1 MNKEVIK
8 REYMEMYDSLVA
20 KIDNELKKL
29 TESTF
34 FVDSISFNIVD
45 NVIKMDVNSLLERS
59 KIIISSDNVSD
70 DERKELKEKDKRIK
84 EKIVSLKSLM
94 IKNYNSSLYYVR
106 QKKDTL
112 LSNVSDFGDLVSRVE
127 SINIPD
133 DVNSE
138 RINYRTNVS
147 KRIGIVLDIETI
159 LNNISGIQREYNDR
173 IHKLEEERRLEE
185 NRKND
190 IRLKII
196 SDIEM
201 IGNNI
206 NDFENGVKVSL
217 LMDEIRREY
226 LNLSNYI
233 RVTMKKM
240 NDERNI
246 FSDNEYN
253 NYFNMLVNLDDR
265 LFKARHSISINE
277 EDVHDKKIAE
287 YKTLKYNLYMLD
299 EEILNYIDTVMGMFD
314 NKAADLDMFIDDYM
328 DMGKRLNAIRF
339 DVDNKYREK
348 IIDKQL
354 YDNLI
359 NYFSRCSGHFDE
371 LGSKIKK
378 IDDKKID
385 ETVVKEPKID
395 PSKNISALEKVIK
408 HFEDLINN
416 DFWDDWK
423 RRRIEDLF
431 KYYDNKVQEVYGMID
446 VNDGK
451 SAELIIRLDVL
462 KAKLEQL
469 HNHENIIKYQN
480 TKIDNLRISEINK
493 NNFSEFK
500 VKAVK
505 SAKDFYEK
513 HKDAPLNVLG
523 LIKLSFKHPTII
535 PALVHGMIVEKLPI
549 RDKLIEMFPDKFI
562 KDGDKVYMANG
573 MEVNSKTA
581 VSSMLKAIAD
591 SDVSNPKIV
600 TNMIQ
605 GVRNVIGKAKK
616 KAEKVSKNVK
626 AIFTNEE
633 SNEYSDYIRKL
644 ASQYLL
650 TNMDLDDFCNENNI
664 SKEDKYNLGSFIDE
678 KYYWDFANEYL
689 NGDETD
695 YAKFVDDKH
704 LTQEDSSR
712 VVEIIDQIYYNNLI
726 SEYTNSGMSFDE
738 FCEEKAKGS
747 SRFSKEQ
754 FANLLDTKT
763 RTRGAR

>member
-1 MNKEVIK
+1 MNIETVKQ
-8 REYMEMYDSLVA
+8 EYMTMYDSLKR
-20 KIDNELKKL
+20 KIEDELKKF
-29 TESTF
+29 TYSTF
-34 FVDSISFNIVD
+34 FVDSQSFDIVD
-45 NVIKMDVNSLLERS
+45 NIIKTDVSALFERS
-59 KIIISSDNVSD
+59 KIISASNDDDKNTYRENDSRIKDMIANLKFLMINNYNARLDYIRQVRDEALNEVSSDV
-70 DERKELKEKDKRIK
+70 ELTARI
-84 EKIVSLKSLM
+84 
-94 IKNYNSSLYYVR
+94 R
-106 QKKDTL
+106 D
-112 LSNVSDFGDLVSRVE
+112 
-127 SINIPD
+127 INIPD
-133 DVNSE
+133 NVNSNG
-138 RINYRTNVS
+138 INYRTNIS
-147 KRIGIVLDIETI
+147 KRVGTFIDSVAI
-159 LNNISGIQREYNDR
+159 LNNISSIQQEYNEKV
-173 IHKLEEERRLEE
+173 HKLMEEKRQEE
-185 NRKND
+185 DKKNN
-190 IRLKII
+190 IRLSII
-196 SDIEM
+196 SDISTFE
-201 IGNNI
+201 NI
-206 NDFENGVKVSL
+206 VNDFENGVKTSL
-217 LMDEIRREY
+217 LMDEVRKEYIKISNFGRAAREKV
-226 LNLSNYI
+226 NDAKNKGILSE
-233 RVTMKKM
+233 T
-240 NDERNI
+240 EW
-246 FSDNEYN
+246 N
-253 NYFNMLVNLDDR
+253 NYYHKLVADDDK
-265 LFKARHSISINE
+265 LFRIKNSIPINE
-277 EDVHDKKIAE
+277 EDIHDKKITE
-287 YKTLKYNLYMLD
+287 YKKLKYDLYMLD
-299 EEILNYIDTVMGMFD
+299 GEILNYIDTVMGMFNDD
-314 NKAADLDMFIDDYM
+314 NVDLDMFIDDYM
-328 DMGKRLNAIRF
+328 DVGKRLNAIRF
-339 DVDNKYREK
+339 DADNKYREK

-395 PSKNISALEKVIK
+395 PSKNISALEEVIK

-416 DFWDDWK
+416 DFWDAWK

-431 KYYDNKVQEVYGMID
+431 KYYDSKVQEVYGMID

-513 HKDAPLNVLG
+513 HKDVPLNVLG
-523 LIKLSFKHPTII
+523 LIKLSFKHPTIV
-535 PALVHGMIVEKLPI
+535 PALVHGMIVEKLPF
-549 RDKLIEMFPDKFI
+549 RDKLIEMFPDKFR

-573 MEVNSKTA
+573 VEVNSKTA

-650 TNMDLDDFCNENNI
+650 TNMDLEEFCNENNI
-664 SKEDKYNLGSFIDE
+664 SKEDKYNLESFIDK

>member
-1 MNKEVIK
+1 MNIETVKQ
-8 REYMEMYDSLVA
+8 EYMTMYDSLKR
-20 KIDNELKKL
+20 KIEDELKKF
-29 TESTF
+29 TYSTF
-34 FVDSISFNIVD
+34 FVDSQSFGIVD
-45 NVIKMDVNSLLERS
+45 NIIKTDVSALFERS
-59 KIIISSDNVSD
+59 KLISASNDDDKNTYRENDSRIKDMIANLKFLMINNYNARLDYIRQVRDEALNEVSSDV
-70 DERKELKEKDKRIK
+70 ELTARI
-84 EKIVSLKSLM
+84 
-94 IKNYNSSLYYVR
+94 R
-106 QKKDTL
+106 D
-112 LSNVSDFGDLVSRVE
+112 
-127 SINIPD
+127 INIPD
-133 DVNSE
+133 NVNSNG
-138 RINYRTNVS
+138 INYRTNIS
-147 KRIGIVLDIETI
+147 KRVGTFIDSVAI
-159 LNNISGIQREYNDR
+159 LNNISSIQQEYNEKV
-173 IHKLEEERRLEE
+173 HKLVEEKRQEE
-185 NRKND
+185 DRKNN
-190 IRLKII
+190 IRLSII
-196 SDIEM
+196 SDISTFE
-201 IGNNI
+201 NI
-206 NDFENGVKVSL
+206 VNDFENGVKTSL
-217 LMDEIRREY
+217 LMDEVRKEYIKISNFGRVAREKV
-226 LNLSNYI
+226 NDAKNEGILSE
-233 RVTMKKM
+233 T
-240 NDERNI
+240 EW
-246 FSDNEYN
+246 N
-253 NYFNMLVNLDDR
+253 NYYHKLVADDDK
-265 LFKARHSISINE
+265 LFRIKNSIPINE
-277 EDVHDKKIAE
+277 EDVHDKKITE
-287 YKTLKYNLYMLD
+287 YKKLKYDLYMLD
-299 EEILNYIDTVMGMFD
+299 GEILNYIDTVMGMFNDD
-314 NKAADLDMFIDDYM
+314 NVDLDMFIDDYM
-328 DMGKRLNAIRF
+328 DVGKRLNAIRF
-339 DVDNKYREK
+339 DADNKYREK

-385 ETVVKEPKID
+385 EIVVKEPKID
-395 PSKNISALEKVIK
+395 PSKNISALEEVIK

-416 DFWDDWK
+416 DFWDAWK

-480 TKIDNLRISEINK
+480 TKIDNLRIPEINK

-535 PALVHGMIVEKLPI
+535 PALVHGMIVEKLPF
-549 RDKLIEMFPDKFI
+549 RDKLIEMFPDKFR

-600 TNMIQ
+600 TNMVQ

-626 AIFTNEE
+626 AVFTNEE

-650 TNMDLDDFCNENNI
+650 TNMNLEEFCNENNI

-726 SEYTNSGMSFDE
+726 SEYTNSGMNFDE

-754 FANLLDTKT
+754 FANLLDAKT

>member
-1 MNKEVIK
+1 MNIETVKQ
-8 REYMEMYDSLVA
+8 EYMTMYDSLKR
-20 KIDNELKKL
+20 KIEDELKKF
-29 TESTF
+29 TYSTF
-34 FVDSISFNIVD
+34 FVDSQSFGIVD
-45 NVIKMDVNSLLERS
+45 NIIKTDVSALFERS
-59 KIIISSDNVSD
+59 KLISASNDDDKNTYRENDSRIKDMIANLKFLMINNYNARLDYIRQVRDEALNEVSSDV
-70 DERKELKEKDKRIK
+70 ELTARI
-84 EKIVSLKSLM
+84 
-94 IKNYNSSLYYVR
+94 R
-106 QKKDTL
+106 D
-112 LSNVSDFGDLVSRVE
+112 
-127 SINIPD
+127 INIPD
-133 DVNSE
+133 NVNSNG
-138 RINYRTNVS
+138 INYRTNIS
-147 KRIGIVLDIETI
+147 KRVGTFIDSVAI
-159 LNNISGIQREYNDR
+159 LNNISNIQQEYNEKV
-173 IHKLEEERRLEE
+173 HKLVEEKRQEE
-185 NRKND
+185 DRKNN
-190 IRLKII
+190 IRLSII
-196 SDIEM
+196 SDISTFE
-201 IGNNI
+201 NI
-206 NDFENGVKVSL
+206 VNDFENGVKTSL
-217 LMDEIRREY
+217 LMDEVRKEYIKISNFGRVAREKV
-226 LNLSNYI
+226 NDAKNEGILSE
-233 RVTMKKM
+233 T
-240 NDERNI
+240 EW
-246 FSDNEYN
+246 N
-253 NYFNMLVNLDDR
+253 NYYHKLVADDDKLFRIKNSIPINM
-265 LFKARHSISINE
+265 
-277 EDVHDKKIAE
+277 EDIHDKKITE
-287 YKTLKYNLYMLD
+287 YKKLKYDLYMLD
-299 EEILNYIDTVMGMFD
+299 GEILNYIDTVMGMFNDD
-314 NKAADLDMFIDDYM
+314 NVDLDMFIDDYM
-328 DMGKRLNAIRF
+328 DVGKRLNAIRF
-339 DVDNKYREK
+339 DADNKYREK

-395 PSKNISALEKVIK
+395 PSKNISALEEVIK

-416 DFWDDWK
+416 DFWDAWK

-480 TKIDNLRISEINK
+480 TKIDNLRIPEINK

-535 PALVHGMIVEKLPI
+535 PALVHGMIVEKLPF
-549 RDKLIEMFPDKFI
+549 RDKLIEMFPDKFR

-600 TNMIQ
+600 TNMVQ

-626 AIFTNEE
+626 AVFTNEE

-650 TNMDLDDFCNENNI
+650 TNMNLEEFCNENNI

-754 FANLLDTKT
+754 FANLLDAKT

>member
-1 MNKEVIK
+1 MNIETVKQ
-8 REYMEMYDSLVA
+8 EYMTMYDSLKR
-20 KIDNELKKL
+20 KIEDELKKF
-29 TESTF
+29 TYSTF
-34 FVDSISFNIVD
+34 FVDSQSFGIVD
-45 NVIKMDVNSLLERS
+45 NIIKTDVSALFERS
-59 KIIISSDNVSD
+59 KLISASNDDDKNTYRENDSRIKDMIANLKFLMINNYNARLDYIRQVRDEALNEVSSDV
-70 DERKELKEKDKRIK
+70 ELTARI
-84 EKIVSLKSLM
+84 
-94 IKNYNSSLYYVR
+94 R
-106 QKKDTL
+106 D
-112 LSNVSDFGDLVSRVE
+112 
-127 SINIPD
+127 INIPD
-133 DVNSE
+133 NVNSNG
-138 RINYRTNVS
+138 INYRTNIS
-147 KRIGIVLDIETI
+147 KRVGTFIDSVAI
-159 LNNISGIQREYNDR
+159 LNNISSIQQEYNEKV
-173 IHKLEEERRLEE
+173 HKLVEEKRQEE
-185 NRKND
+185 DRKNN
-190 IRLKII
+190 IRLSII
-196 SDIEM
+196 SDISTFE
-201 IGNNI
+201 NI
-206 NDFENGVKVSL
+206 VNDFENGVKTSL
-217 LMDEIRREY
+217 LMDEVRKEYIKISNFGRVAREKV
-226 LNLSNYI
+226 NDAKNEGILSE
-233 RVTMKKM
+233 T
-240 NDERNI
+240 EW
-246 FSDNEYN
+246 N
-253 NYFNMLVNLDDR
+253 NYYHKLVADDDKLFRIKNSIPINM
-265 LFKARHSISINE
+265 
-277 EDVHDKKIAE
+277 EDIHDKKITE
-287 YKTLKYNLYMLD
+287 YKKLKYDLYMLD
-299 EEILNYIDTVMGMFD
+299 GEILNYIDTVMGMFNDD
-314 NKAADLDMFIDDYM
+314 NVDLDMFIDDYM
-328 DMGKRLNAIRF
+328 DVGKRLNAIRF
-339 DVDNKYREK
+339 DADNKYREK

-395 PSKNISALEKVIK
+395 PSKNISALEEVIK

-416 DFWDDWK
+416 DFWDAWK

-480 TKIDNLRISEINK
+480 TKIDNLRIPEINK

-549 RDKLIEMFPDKFI
+549 RDKLFEMFPDKFR

-600 TNMIQ
+600 TNMVQ
-605 GVRNVIGKAKK
+605 GVRNVIDKAKK

-626 AIFTNEE
+626 AVFTNEE

-650 TNMDLDDFCNENNI
+650 TNMNLEEFCNENNI

-754 FANLLDTKT
+754 FANLLDAKT

>member
-1 MNKEVIK
+1 MNIETIK
-8 REYMEMYDSLVA
+8 QEYMTMYDSLKR
-20 KIDNELKKL
+20 KIEDELKKF
-29 TESTF
+29 TYSTF
-34 FVDSISFNIVD
+34 FVDSQSFGIVD
-45 NVIKMDVNSLLERS
+45 NIIKTDVSALFERS
-59 KIIISSDNVSD
+59 KIISASNDDDKNSYRENDSRIKDMIANLKFLMINNYNARLYYIRQVRDEALNEVSSDV
-70 DERKELKEKDKRIK
+70 ELTARI
-84 EKIVSLKSLM
+84 
-94 IKNYNSSLYYVR
+94 R
-106 QKKDTL
+106 D
-112 LSNVSDFGDLVSRVE
+112 
-127 SINIPD
+127 INIPD
-133 DVNSE
+133 NVNSNG
-138 RINYRTNVS
+138 INYRTNIS
-147 KRIGIVLDIETI
+147 KRVGTFIDSVAI
-159 LNNISGIQREYNDR
+159 LNNISSIQQEYNEKV
-173 IHKLEEERRLEE
+173 HKLMEEKRQEE
-185 NRKND
+185 DRKNN
-190 IRLKII
+190 IRLSII
-196 SDIEM
+196 SDISTFE
-201 IGNNI
+201 NSV
-206 NDFENGVKVSL
+206 NDFENGVKTSL
-217 LMDEIRREY
+217 LMDEVRKEYIKISNFGRAAREKV
-226 LNLSNYI
+226 NDAKNEGILSE
-233 RVTMKKM
+233 T
-240 NDERNI
+240 EW
-246 FSDNEYN
+246 N
-253 NYFNMLVNLDDR
+253 NYYHKLVADDDK
-265 LFKARHSISINE
+265 LFRIKNSIPINE
-277 EDVHDKKIAE
+277 EDVHDKKITE
-287 YKTLKYNLYMLD
+287 YKKLKYDLYMLD
-299 EEILNYIDTVMGMFD
+299 GEILNYIDTVMGMFNDD
-314 NKAADLDMFIDDYM
+314 NADLDMFIDDYM

-339 DVDNKYREK
+339 DADNKYREK

-395 PSKNISALEKVIK
+395 PSKNISALEEVIK

-416 DFWDDWK
+416 DFWDAWKK
-423 RRRIEDLF
+423 RRIDDLF

-480 TKIDNLRISEINK
+480 TKIDNLRIPEINK

-523 LIKLSFKHPTII
+523 LIKLSFKHPTIV
-535 PALVHGMIVEKLPI
+535 PALVHGMIVEKLPF
-549 RDKLIEMFPDKFI
+549 RDKLIEMFPDKFR
-562 KDGDKVYMANG
+562 KDGDKVYMANE

-600 TNMIQ
+600 TNMVQ

-633 SNEYSDYIRKL
+633 SDEYSDYIRKL

-650 TNMDLDDFCNENNI
+650 TNMDLEEFCNENNI

>member
-1 MNKEVIK
+1 MNIETVKQ
-8 REYMEMYDSLVA
+8 EYMTMYDSLKR
-20 KIDNELKKL
+20 KIEDELKKF
-29 TESTF
+29 TYSTF
-34 FVDSISFNIVD
+34 FVDSQSFGIVD
-45 NVIKMDVNSLLERS
+45 NIIKTDVSALFERS
-59 KIIISSDNVSD
+59 KLISASNDNDKNTYRENDSRIKDMIANLKFLMINNYNARLDYIRQVRDEALNEVSSDV
-70 DERKELKEKDKRIK
+70 ELTARI
-84 EKIVSLKSLM
+84 
-94 IKNYNSSLYYVR
+94 R
-106 QKKDTL
+106 D
-112 LSNVSDFGDLVSRVE
+112 
-127 SINIPD
+127 INIPD
-133 DVNSE
+133 NVNSNG
-138 RINYRTNVS
+138 INYRTNIS
-147 KRIGIVLDIETI
+147 KRVGTFIDSVAI
-159 LNNISGIQREYNDR
+159 LNNISSIQQEYNEKV
-173 IHKLEEERRLEE
+173 HKLVEEKRQEE
-185 NRKND
+185 DRKNN
-190 IRLKII
+190 IRLSII
-196 SDIEM
+196 SDISTFE
-201 IGNNI
+201 NI
-206 NDFENGVKVSL
+206 VNDFENGVKTSL
-217 LMDEIRREY
+217 LMDEVRKEYIKISNFGRVAREKV
-226 LNLSNYI
+226 NDAKNEGILSE
-233 RVTMKKM
+233 T
-240 NDERNI
+240 EW
-246 FSDNEYN
+246 N
-253 NYFNMLVNLDDR
+253 NYYHKLVADDDK
-265 LFKARHSISINE
+265 LFRIKNSIPINE
-277 EDVHDKKIAE
+277 EDVHDKKITE
-287 YKTLKYNLYMLD
+287 YKKLKYDLYMLD
-299 EEILNYIDTVMGMFD
+299 GEILNYIDTVMGMFNDD
-314 NKAADLDMFIDDYM
+314 NVDLDMFIDDYM
-328 DMGKRLNAIRF
+328 DVGKRLNAIRF
-339 DVDNKYREK
+339 DADNKYREK

-395 PSKNISALEKVIK
+395 PSKNISALEEVIK

-416 DFWDDWK
+416 DFWDAWK

-480 TKIDNLRISEINK
+480 TKIDNLRIPEINK

-549 RDKLIEMFPDKFI
+549 RDKLFEMFPDKFR

-600 TNMIQ
+600 TNMVQ

-626 AIFTNEE
+626 AVFTNEE
-633 SNEYSDYIRKL
+633 INEYSDYIRKL

-650 TNMDLDDFCNENNI
+650 TNMNLEEFCNENNI

-754 FANLLDTKT
+754 FANLLDAKT

>member
-1 MNKEVIK
+1 MNIETVKQ
-8 REYMEMYDSLVA
+8 EYMTMYDSLKR
-20 KIDNELKKL
+20 KIEDELKKF
-29 TESTF
+29 TYSTF
-34 FVDSISFNIVD
+34 FVDSQSFGIVD
-45 NVIKMDVNSLLERS
+45 NIIKTDVSALFERS
-59 KIIISSDNVSD
+59 KLISASNDDDKNTYRENDSRIKDMIANLKFLMINNYNARLDYIRQVRDETLNEVSSDV
-70 DERKELKEKDKRIK
+70 ELTARI
-84 EKIVSLKSLM
+84 
-94 IKNYNSSLYYVR
+94 R
-106 QKKDTL
+106 D
-112 LSNVSDFGDLVSRVE
+112 
-127 SINIPD
+127 INIPD
-133 DVNSE
+133 NVNSNG
-138 RINYRTNVS
+138 INYRTNIS
-147 KRIGIVLDIETI
+147 KRVGTFVDSVAI
-159 LNNISGIQREYNDR
+159 LNNISSIQQEYNEKV
-173 IHKLEEERRLEE
+173 HKLVEEKRQEE
-185 NRKND
+185 DRKNN
-190 IRLKII
+190 IRLSII
-196 SDIEM
+196 SDISTFE
-201 IGNNI
+201 NI
-206 NDFENGVKVSL
+206 VNDFENGVKTSL
-217 LMDEIRREY
+217 LMDEVRKEYIKISNFGRVAREKV
-226 LNLSNYI
+226 NDAKNEGILSE
-233 RVTMKKM
+233 T
-240 NDERNI
+240 EW
-246 FSDNEYN
+246 N
-253 NYFNMLVNLDDR
+253 NYYHKLVADDDKLFRIKNSIPINM
-265 LFKARHSISINE
+265 
-277 EDVHDKKIAE
+277 EDIHDKKITE
-287 YKTLKYNLYMLD
+287 YKKLKYDLYMLD
-299 EEILNYIDTVMGMFD
+299 GEILNYIDTVMGMFNDD
-314 NKAADLDMFIDDYM
+314 NVDLDMFIDDYM
-328 DMGKRLNAIRF
+328 DVGKRLNAIRF
-339 DVDNKYREK
+339 DADNKYREK

-395 PSKNISALEKVIK
+395 PSKNISALEEVIK

-416 DFWDDWK
+416 DFWDAWK

-480 TKIDNLRISEINK
+480 TKIDNLRIPEINK

-523 LIKLSFKHPTII
+523 LIKLSFKHPSII

-549 RDKLIEMFPDKFI
+549 RDKLFEMFPDKFR

-600 TNMIQ
+600 TNMVQ

-626 AIFTNEE
+626 AVFTNEE

-650 TNMDLDDFCNENNI
+650 TNMNLEEFCNENNI

-695 YAKFVDDKH
+695 YAKFVHDKH

-754 FANLLDTKT
+754 FANLLDAKT

>member
-1 MNKEVIK
+1 MNIETVKQ
-8 REYMEMYDSLVA
+8 EYMTMYDSLKR
-20 KIDNELKKL
+20 KIEDELKKF
-29 TESTF
+29 TYSTF
-34 FVDSISFNIVD
+34 FVDSQSFDIVD
-45 NVIKMDVNSLLERS
+45 NIIKTDVSALFERS
-59 KIIISSDNVSD
+59 KLISASNDDDKNTYRENDSRIKDMIANLKFLMINNYNARLDYIRQVRDEALNEVSSDV
-70 DERKELKEKDKRIK
+70 ELTARI
-84 EKIVSLKSLM
+84 
-94 IKNYNSSLYYVR
+94 R
-106 QKKDTL
+106 D
-112 LSNVSDFGDLVSRVE
+112 
-127 SINIPD
+127 INIPD
-133 DVNSE
+133 NVNSNG
-138 RINYRTNVS
+138 INYRTNIS
-147 KRIGIVLDIETI
+147 KRVGTFIDSVAI
-159 LNNISGIQREYNDR
+159 LNNISNIQQEYNEKV
-173 IHKLEEERRLEE
+173 HKLVEEKRQEE
-185 NRKND
+185 DRKNN
-190 IRLKII
+190 IRLSII
-196 SDIEM
+196 SDISTFE
-201 IGNNI
+201 NI
-206 NDFENGVKVSL
+206 VNDFENGVKTSL
-217 LMDEIRREY
+217 LMDEVRKEYIKISNFGRVAREKV
-226 LNLSNYI
+226 NDAKNEGILSE
-233 RVTMKKM
+233 T
-240 NDERNI
+240 EW
-246 FSDNEYN
+246 N
-253 NYFNMLVNLDDR
+253 NYYHKLVADDDK
-265 LFKARHSISINE
+265 LFRIKNSIPINE
-277 EDVHDKKIAE
+277 EDIHDKKITE
-287 YKTLKYNLYMLD
+287 YKKLKYDLYMLD
-299 EEILNYIDTVMGMFD
+299 GEILNYIDTVMGMFN
-314 NKAADLDMFIDDYM
+314 NKDVDLDMFIDDYM
-328 DMGKRLNAIRF
+328 DVGKRLNAIRF
-339 DVDNKYREK
+339 DADNKYREK

-395 PSKNISALEKVIK
+395 PSKNISALEKLIK

-480 TKIDNLRISEINK
+480 TKIDNLRIPEINK

-535 PALVHGMIVEKLPI
+535 PALVHGMIVEKLPF
-549 RDKLIEMFPDKFI
+549 RDKLIKMFPDKFT

-600 TNMIQ
+600 TNMVQ

-650 TNMDLDDFCNENNI
+650 TNMDLDEFCNENNI

>member
-1 MNKEVIK
+1 MNIETVKQ
-8 REYMEMYDSLVA
+8 EYMTMYDSLKR
-20 KIDNELKKL
+20 KIEDELKKF
-29 TESTF
+29 TYSTF
-34 FVDSISFNIVD
+34 FVDSQSFGIVD
-45 NVIKMDVNSLLERS
+45 NIIKTDVSALFERS
-59 KIIISSDNVSD
+59 KLISASNDDDKNTYRENDSRIKDMIANLKFLMINNYNARLDYIRQVRDETLNEVSSDV
-70 DERKELKEKDKRIK
+70 ELTARI
-84 EKIVSLKSLM
+84 
-94 IKNYNSSLYYVR
+94 R
-106 QKKDTL
+106 D
-112 LSNVSDFGDLVSRVE
+112 
-127 SINIPD
+127 INIPD
-133 DVNSE
+133 NVNSNG
-138 RINYRTNVS
+138 INYRTNIS
-147 KRIGIVLDIETI
+147 KRVGTFIDSVAI
-159 LNNISGIQREYNDR
+159 LNNISSIQQEYNEKV
-173 IHKLEEERRLEE
+173 HKLVEEKRQEE
-185 NRKND
+185 DRKNN
-190 IRLKII
+190 IRLSII
-196 SDIEM
+196 SDISTFE
-201 IGNNI
+201 NI
-206 NDFENGVKVSL
+206 VNDFENGVKTSL
-217 LMDEIRREY
+217 LMDEVRKEYIKISNFGRVAREKV
-226 LNLSNYI
+226 NDAKNEGILSE
-233 RVTMKKM
+233 T
-240 NDERNI
+240 EW
-246 FSDNEYN
+246 N
-253 NYFNMLVNLDDR
+253 NYYHKLVADDDKLFRIKNSIPINM
-265 LFKARHSISINE
+265 
-277 EDVHDKKIAE
+277 EDIHDKKITE
-287 YKTLKYNLYMLD
+287 YKKLKYDLYMLD
-299 EEILNYIDTVMGMFD
+299 GEILNYIDTVMGMFNDD
-314 NKAADLDMFIDDYM
+314 NVDLDMFIDDYM
-328 DMGKRLNAIRF
+328 DVGKRLNAIRF
-339 DVDNKYREK
+339 DADNKYREK

-395 PSKNISALEKVIK
+395 PSKNISALEEVIK

-416 DFWDDWK
+416 DFWDAWK

-480 TKIDNLRISEINK
+480 TKIDNLRIPEINK

-549 RDKLIEMFPDKFI
+549 RDKLFEMFPDKFR

-600 TNMIQ
+600 TNMVQ

-626 AIFTNEE
+626 AVFTNEE

-650 TNMDLDDFCNENNI
+650 TNMDLDEFCNENNI

-754 FANLLDTKT
+754 FANLLDAKT

>member
-1 MNKEVIK
+1 MNIETVKQ
-8 REYMEMYDSLVA
+8 EYMTMYDSLKR
-20 KIDNELKKL
+20 KIEDELKKF
-29 TESTF
+29 TYSTF
-34 FVDSISFNIVD
+34 FVDSQSFGIVD
-45 NVIKMDVNSLLERS
+45 NIIKTDVSALFERS
-59 KIIISSDNVSD
+59 KLISASNDDDKNTYRENDSRIKDMIANLKFLMINNYNARLDYIRQVRDETLNEVSSDV
-70 DERKELKEKDKRIK
+70 ELTARI
-84 EKIVSLKSLM
+84 
-94 IKNYNSSLYYVR
+94 R
-106 QKKDTL
+106 D
-112 LSNVSDFGDLVSRVE
+112 
-127 SINIPD
+127 INIPD
-133 DVNSE
+133 NVNSNG
-138 RINYRTNVS
+138 INYRTNIS
-147 KRIGIVLDIETI
+147 KRVGTFVDSVAI
-159 LNNISGIQREYNDR
+159 LNNISSIQQEYNEKV
-173 IHKLEEERRLEE
+173 HKLVEEKRQEE
-185 NRKND
+185 DRKNN
-190 IRLKII
+190 IRLSII
-196 SDIEM
+196 SDISTFE
-201 IGNNI
+201 NI
-206 NDFENGVKVSL
+206 VNDFENGVKTSL
-217 LMDEIRREY
+217 LMDEVRKEYIKISNFGRVAREKV
-226 LNLSNYI
+226 NDAKNEGILSE
-233 RVTMKKM
+233 T
-240 NDERNI
+240 EW
-246 FSDNEYN
+246 N
-253 NYFNMLVNLDDR
+253 NYYHKLVADDDKLFRIKNSIPINM
-265 LFKARHSISINE
+265 
-277 EDVHDKKIAE
+277 EDIHDKKITE
-287 YKTLKYNLYMLD
+287 YKKLKYDLYMLD
-299 EEILNYIDTVMGMFD
+299 GEILNYIDTVMGMFNDD
-314 NKAADLDMFIDDYM
+314 NVDLDMFIDDYM
-328 DMGKRLNAIRF
+328 DVGKRLNAIRF
-339 DVDNKYREK
+339 DADNKYREK

-395 PSKNISALEKVIK
+395 PSKNISALEEVIK

-416 DFWDDWK
+416 DFWDAWK

-480 TKIDNLRISEINK
+480 TKIDNLRIPEINK

-549 RDKLIEMFPDKFI
+549 RDKLFEMFPDKFR

-600 TNMIQ
+600 TNMVQ
-605 GVRNVIGKAKK
+605 GVKNVIGKAKK

-626 AIFTNEE
+626 AVFTNEE
-633 SNEYSDYIRKL
+633 INEYSDYIRKL

-650 TNMDLDDFCNENNI
+650 TNMNLEEFCNENNI

-754 FANLLDTKT
+754 FANLLDAKT

>member
-1 MNKEVIK
+1 MNIETVKQ
-8 REYMEMYDSLVA
+8 EYMTMYDSLKR
-20 KIDNELKKL
+20 KIEDELKKF
-29 TESTF
+29 TYSTF
-34 FVDSISFNIVD
+34 FVDSQSFGIVD
-45 NVIKMDVNSLLERS
+45 NIIKTDVSALFERS
-59 KIIISSDNVSD
+59 KLISASNDDDKNTYRENDSRIKDMIANLKFLMINNYNARLDYIRQVRDEALNEVSSDV
-70 DERKELKEKDKRIK
+70 ELTARI
-84 EKIVSLKSLM
+84 I
-94 IKNYNSSLYYVR
+94 
-106 QKKDTL
+106 D
-112 LSNVSDFGDLVSRVE
+112 
-127 SINIPD
+127 INIPD
-133 DVNSE
+133 NVNSNG
-138 RINYRTNVS
+138 INYRTNIS
-147 KRIGIVLDIETI
+147 KRVGTFVDSVAI
-159 LNNISGIQREYNDR
+159 LNNISSIQQEYNEKV
-173 IHKLEEERRLEE
+173 HKLVEEKRQEE
-185 NRKND
+185 DRKNN
-190 IRLKII
+190 IRLSII
-196 SDIEM
+196 SDISTFE
-201 IGNNI
+201 NI
-206 NDFENGVKVSL
+206 VNDFENGVKTSL
-217 LMDEIRREY
+217 LMDEVRKEYIKISNFGRVAREKV
-226 LNLSNYI
+226 NDAKNEGILSE
-233 RVTMKKM
+233 T
-240 NDERNI
+240 EW
-246 FSDNEYN
+246 N
-253 NYFNMLVNLDDR
+253 NYYHKLVADDDK
-265 LFKARHSISINE
+265 LFRIKNSIPINE
-277 EDVHDKKIAE
+277 EDIHDKKITE
-287 YKTLKYNLYMLD
+287 YKKLKYDLYMLD
-299 EEILNYIDTVMGMFD
+299 GEILNYIDTVMGMFN
-314 NKAADLDMFIDDYM
+314 NKDVDLDMFIDDYM
-328 DMGKRLNAIRF
+328 DVGKRLNAIRF
-339 DVDNKYREK
+339 DADNKYREK

-395 PSKNISALEKVIK
+395 PSKNISALEEVIK

-416 DFWDDWK
+416 DFWDAWK

-480 TKIDNLRISEINK
+480 TKIDNLRIPEINK

-549 RDKLIEMFPDKFI
+549 RDKLFEMFPDKFR

-600 TNMIQ
+600 TNMVQ

-626 AIFTNEE
+626 AVFTNEE

-650 TNMDLDDFCNENNI
+650 TNMNLEEFCNENNI

-738 FCEEKAKGS
+738 FCEEKAKGI

-754 FANLLDTKT
+754 FANLLDAKT

>member
-1 MNKEVIK
+1 MNIETVKQ
-8 REYMEMYDSLVA
+8 EYMTMYDSLKR
-20 KIDNELKKL
+20 KIEDELKKF
-29 TESTF
+29 TYSTF
-34 FVDSISFNIVD
+34 FVDSQSFGIVD
-45 NVIKMDVNSLLERS
+45 NIIKTDVSALFERS
-59 KIIISSDNVSD
+59 KLISASNDDDKNTYRENDSRIKDMIANLKFLMINNYNARLDYIRQVRDEALNEVSSDV
-70 DERKELKEKDKRIK
+70 ELTARI
-84 EKIVSLKSLM
+84 
-94 IKNYNSSLYYVR
+94 R
-106 QKKDTL
+106 D
-112 LSNVSDFGDLVSRVE
+112 
-127 SINIPD
+127 INIPD
-133 DVNSE
+133 NVNSNG
-138 RINYRTNVS
+138 INYRTNIS
-147 KRIGIVLDIETI
+147 KRVGTFIDSVAI
-159 LNNISGIQREYNDR
+159 LNNISSIQQEYNEKV
-173 IHKLEEERRLEE
+173 HKLVEEKRQEE
-185 NRKND
+185 DRKNN
-190 IRLKII
+190 IRLSII
-196 SDIEM
+196 SDISTFE
-201 IGNNI
+201 NI
-206 NDFENGVKVSL
+206 VNDFENGVKTSL
-217 LMDEIRREY
+217 LMDEVRKEYIKISNFGRVAREKV
-226 LNLSNYI
+226 NDAKNEGILSE
-233 RVTMKKM
+233 T
-240 NDERNI
+240 EW
-246 FSDNEYN
+246 N
-253 NYFNMLVNLDDR
+253 NYYHKLVADDDK
-265 LFKARHSISINE
+265 LFRIKNSIPINE
-277 EDVHDKKIAE
+277 EDIHDKKITE
-287 YKTLKYNLYMLD
+287 YKKLKYDLYMLD
-299 EEILNYIDTVMGMFD
+299 GEILNYIDTVMGMFNDD
-314 NKAADLDMFIDDYM
+314 NVDLDMFIDDYM
-328 DMGKRLNAIRF
+328 DVGKRLNAIRF
-339 DVDNKYREK
+339 DADNKYREK

-395 PSKNISALEKVIK
+395 PSKNISALEEVIK

-416 DFWDDWK
+416 DFWDAWK
-423 RRRIEDLF
+423 RRRIDDLF

-480 TKIDNLRISEINK
+480 TKIDNLRIPEINK

-513 HKDAPLNVLG
+513 HKDTPLNVLG

-549 RDKLIEMFPDKFI
+549 RDKLFEMFPDKFR

-600 TNMIQ
+600 TNMVQ

-626 AIFTNEE
+626 AVFTNEE

-650 TNMDLDDFCNENNI
+650 TNMNLEEFCNENNI

-754 FANLLDTKT
+754 FANLLDAKT

>member
-1 MNKEVIK
+1 MNIETVKQ
-8 REYMEMYDSLVA
+8 EYMTMYDSLKR
-20 KIDNELKKL
+20 KIEDELKKF
-29 TESTF
+29 TYSTF
-34 FVDSISFNIVD
+34 FVDSQSFGIVD
-45 NVIKMDVNSLLERS
+45 NIIKTDVSALFERS
-59 KIIISSDNVSD
+59 KLISASNDDDKNTYRENDSRIKDMIANLKFLMINNYNARLDYIRQVRDETLNEVSSDV
-70 DERKELKEKDKRIK
+70 ELTARI
-84 EKIVSLKSLM
+84 
-94 IKNYNSSLYYVR
+94 R
-106 QKKDTL
+106 D
-112 LSNVSDFGDLVSRVE
+112 
-127 SINIPD
+127 INIPD
-133 DVNSE
+133 NVNSNG
-138 RINYRTNVS
+138 INYRTNIS
-147 KRIGIVLDIETI
+147 KRVGTFVDSVAI
-159 LNNISGIQREYNDR
+159 LNNISSIQQEYNEKV
-173 IHKLEEERRLEE
+173 HKLVEEKRQEE
-185 NRKND
+185 DRKNN
-190 IRLKII
+190 IRLSII
-196 SDIEM
+196 SDISTFE
-201 IGNNI
+201 NI
-206 NDFENGVKVSL
+206 VNDFENGVKTSL
-217 LMDEIRREY
+217 LMDEVRKEYIKISNFGRVAREKV
-226 LNLSNYI
+226 NDAKNEGILSE
-233 RVTMKKM
+233 T
-240 NDERNI
+240 EW
-246 FSDNEYN
+246 N
-253 NYFNMLVNLDDR
+253 NYYHKLVADDDKLFRIKNSIPINM
-265 LFKARHSISINE
+265 
-277 EDVHDKKIAE
+277 EDIHDKKITE
-287 YKTLKYNLYMLD
+287 YKKLKYDLYMLD
-299 EEILNYIDTVMGMFD
+299 GEILNYIDTVMGMFN
-314 NKAADLDMFIDDYM
+314 NKDVDLDMFIDDYM
-328 DMGKRLNAIRF
+328 DVGKRLNAIRF
-339 DVDNKYREK
+339 DADNKYREK

-395 PSKNISALEKVIK
+395 PSKNISALEEVIK

-416 DFWDDWK
+416 DFWDAWK

-480 TKIDNLRISEINK
+480 TKIDNLRIPEINK

-500 VKAVK
+500 VKAVE

-523 LIKLSFKHPTII
+523 LIKLSFKHPTIV
-535 PALVHGMIVEKLPI
+535 PALVHGMIVEKLPF
-549 RDKLIEMFPDKFI
+549 RDKLIKMFPDKFT

-600 TNMIQ
+600 TNMVQ

-626 AIFTNEE
+626 AVFTNEE

-650 TNMDLDDFCNENNI
+650 TNMDLDEFCNENNI

-695 YAKFVDDKH
+695 YAKFVHDKH

>member
-1 MNKEVIK
+1 MNIETVKQ
-8 REYMEMYDSLVA
+8 EYMTMYDSLKR
-20 KIDNELKKL
+20 KIEDELKKF
-29 TESTF
+29 TYSTF
-34 FVDSISFNIVD
+34 FVDSQSFGIVD
-45 NVIKMDVNSLLERS
+45 NIIKTDVSALFERS
-59 KIIISSDNVSD
+59 KIISASNDDDKNTYRENDSRIKDMIANLKFLMINNYNARLDYIRQVRYEALNEVSSDV
-70 DERKELKEKDKRIK
+70 ELTARI
-84 EKIVSLKSLM
+84 
-94 IKNYNSSLYYVR
+94 R
-106 QKKDTL
+106 D
-112 LSNVSDFGDLVSRVE
+112 
-127 SINIPD
+127 INIPD
-133 DVNSE
+133 NVNSNG
-138 RINYRTNVS
+138 INYRTNIS
-147 KRIGIVLDIETI
+147 KRVGTFIDSVAI
-159 LNNISGIQREYNDR
+159 LNNISSIQQEYNEKV
-173 IHKLEEERRLEE
+173 HKLVEEKRQEE
-185 NRKND
+185 DRKNN
-190 IRLKII
+190 IRLSII
-196 SDIEM
+196 SDISTFE
-201 IGNNI
+201 NI
-206 NDFENGVKVSL
+206 VNDFENGVKTSL
-217 LMDEIRREY
+217 LMDEVRKEYIKISNFGRVVREKV
-226 LNLSNYI
+226 NDAKNEGILSE
-233 RVTMKKM
+233 T
-240 NDERNI
+240 EW
-246 FSDNEYN
+246 N
-253 NYFNMLVNLDDR
+253 NYYHKLVADDDKLFRIKNSIPINM
-265 LFKARHSISINE
+265 
-277 EDVHDKKIAE
+277 EDIHDKKITE
-287 YKTLKYNLYMLD
+287 YKKLKYDLYMLD
-299 EEILNYIDTVMGMFD
+299 GEILNYIDTVMGMFNDD
-314 NKAADLDMFIDDYM
+314 NVDLDMFIDDYM
-328 DMGKRLNAIRF
+328 DVGKRLNAIRF
-339 DVDNKYREK
+339 DADNKYREK

-395 PSKNISALEKVIK
+395 PSKNISALEEVIK

-416 DFWDDWK
+416 DFWDAWK
-423 RRRIEDLF
+423 RRRIDDLF

-480 TKIDNLRISEINK
+480 TKIDNLRIPEINK

-523 LIKLSFKHPTII
+523 LIKLSFKHPTIV
-535 PALVHGMIVEKLPI
+535 PALVHGMIVEKLPF
-549 RDKLIEMFPDKFI
+549 RDKLIEMFPDKFR
-562 KDGDKVYMANG
+562 KDGDKVYMANE

-600 TNMIQ
+600 TNMVQ

-626 AIFTNEE
+626 AVFTNEE

-650 TNMDLDDFCNENNI
+650 TNMDLEEFCNENNI

-754 FANLLDTKT
+754 FANLLDAKT

>member
-1 MNKEVIK
+1 MNIETVKQ
-8 REYMEMYDSLVA
+8 EYMTMYDSLKR
-20 KIDNELKKL
+20 KIEDELKKF
-29 TESTF
+29 TYSTF
-34 FVDSISFNIVD
+34 FVDSQSFDIVD
-45 NVIKMDVNSLLERS
+45 NIIKTDVSALFERS
-59 KIIISSDNVSD
+59 KIISASND
-70 DERKELKEKDKRIK
+70 DDKNTYRENDSRIK
-84 EKIVSLKSLM
+84 DMIANLKSLM
-94 IKNYNSSLYYVR
+94 INNYNARLYYIR
-106 QKKDTL
+106 QIRDEAL
-112 LSNVSDFGDLVSRVE
+112 NEVSNDVE
-127 SINIPD
+127 LTARIRDINIPD
-133 DVNSE
+133 NVNSNG
-138 RINYRTNVS
+138 INYRTNIS
-147 KRIGIVLDIETI
+147 KRVGTFIDSVAI
-159 LNNISGIQREYNDR
+159 LNNISSIQQEYNEKVY
-173 IHKLEEERRLEE
+173 KLMEEKRQEE
-185 NRKND
+185 DKKNN
-190 IRLKII
+190 IRLSII
-196 SDIEM
+196 SDISTFE
-201 IGNNI
+201 NI
-206 NDFENGVKVSL
+206 VNDFENGVKTSL
-217 LMDEIRREY
+217 LMDEVRKEYIKISNFGRAAREKV
-226 LNLSNYI
+226 NDAKNEGILSE
-233 RVTMKKM
+233 T
-240 NDERNI
+240 EW
-246 FSDNEYN
+246 N
-253 NYFNMLVNLDDR
+253 NYYHKLVTDDDKLFRIKNSIPINM
-265 LFKARHSISINE
+265 
-277 EDVHDKKIAE
+277 EDIHDKKITE
-287 YKTLKYNLYMLD
+287 YKKLKYDLYMLD
-299 EEILNYIDTVMGMFD
+299 GEILNYIDTVMGMFNDD
-314 NKAADLDMFIDDYM
+314 NVDLDMFIDDYM
-328 DMGKRLNAIRF
+328 DVGKRLNAIRF
-339 DVDNKYREK
+339 DADNKYREK

-395 PSKNISALEKVIK
+395 PSKNISALEEVIK

-416 DFWDDWK
+416 DFWDAWK

-480 TKIDNLRISEINK
+480 TKIDNLRIPENNK

-523 LIKLSFKHPTII
+523 LIKLSFKHPSII

-549 RDKLIEMFPDKFI
+549 RDKLFEMFPDKFR
-562 KDGDKVYMANG
+562 KDGDKVYMANE

-600 TNMIQ
+600 TNMVQ

-626 AIFTNEE
+626 AVFTNEE

-650 TNMDLDDFCNENNI
+650 TNMDLDEFCNENNI

-726 SEYTNSGMSFDE
+726 SEYTNSGMNFDE

-754 FANLLDTKT
+754 FANLLDAKT

>member
-1 MNKEVIK
+1 
-8 REYMEMYDSLVA
+8 
-20 KIDNELKKL
+20 
-29 TESTF
+29 
-34 FVDSISFNIVD
+34 
-45 NVIKMDVNSLLERS
+45 
-59 KIIISSDNVSD
+59 
-70 DERKELKEKDKRIK
+70 
-84 EKIVSLKSLM
+84 
-94 IKNYNSSLYYVR
+94 
-106 QKKDTL
+106 
-112 LSNVSDFGDLVSRVE
+112 
-127 SINIPD
+127 
-133 DVNSE
+133 
-138 RINYRTNVS
+138 
-147 KRIGIVLDIETI
+147 
-159 LNNISGIQREYNDR
+159 
-173 IHKLEEERRLEE
+173 
-185 NRKND
+185 
-190 IRLKII
+190 
-196 SDIEM
+196 
-201 IGNNI
+201 
-206 NDFENGVKVSL
+206 
-217 LMDEIRREY
+217 
-226 LNLSNYI
+226 
-233 RVTMKKM
+233 
-240 NDERNI
+240 
-246 FSDNEYN
+246 
-253 NYFNMLVNLDDR
+253 
-265 LFKARHSISINE
+265 
-277 EDVHDKKIAE
+277 
-287 YKTLKYNLYMLD
+287 
-299 EEILNYIDTVMGMFD
+299 
-314 NKAADLDMFIDDYM
+314 
-328 DMGKRLNAIRF
+328 
-339 DVDNKYREK
+339 K

-395 PSKNISALEKVIK
+395 PSKNISALEEVIK

-416 DFWDDWK
+416 DFWDAWK

-480 TKIDNLRISEINK
+480 TKIDNLRIPEINK

-513 HKDAPLNVLG
+513 HKDTPLNVLG

-549 RDKLIEMFPDKFI
+549 RDKLFEMFPDKFR

-600 TNMIQ
+600 TNMVQ

-626 AIFTNEE
+626 AVFTNEE
-633 SNEYSDYIRKL
+633 INEYSDYIRKL

-650 TNMDLDDFCNENNI
+650 TNMDLDEFCNENNI

-754 FANLLDTKT
+754 FANLLDAKT

>member
-1 MNKEVIK
+1 MNIETVKQ
-8 REYMEMYDSLVA
+8 EYMTMYDSLKR
-20 KIDNELKKL
+20 KIEDELKKF
-29 TESTF
+29 TYSTF
-34 FVDSISFNIVD
+34 FVDSQSFGIVD
-45 NVIKMDVNSLLERS
+45 NIIKTDVSALFERS
-59 KIIISSDNVSD
+59 KLISASNDDDKNTYRENDSRIKDMIANLKFLMINNYNARLDYIRQVRDETLNEVSSDV
-70 DERKELKEKDKRIK
+70 ELTARI
-84 EKIVSLKSLM
+84 
-94 IKNYNSSLYYVR
+94 R
-106 QKKDTL
+106 D
-112 LSNVSDFGDLVSRVE
+112 
-127 SINIPD
+127 INIPD
-133 DVNSE
+133 NVNSNG
-138 RINYRTNVS
+138 INYRTNIS
-147 KRIGIVLDIETI
+147 KRVGTFVDSVAI
-159 LNNISGIQREYNDR
+159 LNNISSIQQEYNEKV
-173 IHKLEEERRLEE
+173 HKLVEEKRQEE
-185 NRKND
+185 DRKNN
-190 IRLKII
+190 IRLSII
-196 SDIEM
+196 SDISTFE
-201 IGNNI
+201 NI
-206 NDFENGVKVSL
+206 VNDFENGVKTSL
-217 LMDEIRREY
+217 LMDEVRKEYIKISNFGRVAREKV
-226 LNLSNYI
+226 NDAKNEGILSE
-233 RVTMKKM
+233 T
-240 NDERNI
+240 EW
-246 FSDNEYN
+246 N
-253 NYFNMLVNLDDR
+253 NYYHKLVADDDKLFRIKNSIPINM
-265 LFKARHSISINE
+265 
-277 EDVHDKKIAE
+277 EDIHDKKITE
-287 YKTLKYNLYMLD
+287 YKKLKYDLYMLD
-299 EEILNYIDTVMGMFD
+299 GEILNYIDTVMGMFNDD
-314 NKAADLDMFIDDYM
+314 NVDLDMFIDDYM
-328 DMGKRLNAIRF
+328 DVGKRLNAIRF
-339 DVDNKYREK
+339 DADNKYREK

-395 PSKNISALEKVIK
+395 PSKNISALEEVIK

-416 DFWDDWK
+416 DFWDAWK

-480 TKIDNLRISEINK
+480 TKIDNLRIPEINK

-549 RDKLIEMFPDKFI
+549 RDKLFEMFPDKFR

-600 TNMIQ
+600 TNMVQ

-626 AIFTNEE
+626 AVFTNEE

-650 TNMDLDDFCNENNI
+650 TNMDLDEFCNENNI

>member
-1 MNKEVIK
+1 MNIETVKQ
-8 REYMEMYDSLVA
+8 EYMTMYDSLKR
-20 KIDNELKKL
+20 KIEDELKKF
-29 TESTF
+29 TYSTF
-34 FVDSISFNIVD
+34 FVDSQSFGIVD
-45 NVIKMDVNSLLERS
+45 NIIKTDVSALFERS
-59 KIIISSDNVSD
+59 KLISASNDDDKNTYRENDSRIKDMIANLKFLMINNYNARLDYIRQVRDETLNEVSSDV
-70 DERKELKEKDKRIK
+70 ELTARI
-84 EKIVSLKSLM
+84 
-94 IKNYNSSLYYVR
+94 R
-106 QKKDTL
+106 D
-112 LSNVSDFGDLVSRVE
+112 
-127 SINIPD
+127 INIPD
-133 DVNSE
+133 NVNSNG
-138 RINYRTNVS
+138 INYRTNIS
-147 KRIGIVLDIETI
+147 KRVGTFVDSVAI
-159 LNNISGIQREYNDR
+159 LNNISSIQQEYNEKV
-173 IHKLEEERRLEE
+173 HKLVEEKRQEE
-185 NRKND
+185 DRKNN
-190 IRLKII
+190 IRLSII
-196 SDIEM
+196 SDISTFE
-201 IGNNI
+201 NI
-206 NDFENGVKVSL
+206 VNDFENGVKTSL
-217 LMDEIRREY
+217 LMDEVRKEYIKISNFGRVAREKV
-226 LNLSNYI
+226 NDAKNEGILSE
-233 RVTMKKM
+233 T
-240 NDERNI
+240 EW
-246 FSDNEYN
+246 N
-253 NYFNMLVNLDDR
+253 NYYHKLVADDDKLFRIKNSIPINM
-265 LFKARHSISINE
+265 
-277 EDVHDKKIAE
+277 EDIHDKKITE
-287 YKTLKYNLYMLD
+287 YKKLKYDLYMLD
-299 EEILNYIDTVMGMFD
+299 GEILNYIDTVMGMFNDD
-314 NKAADLDMFIDDYM
+314 NVDLDMFIDDYM
-328 DMGKRLNAIRF
+328 DVGKRLNAIRF
-339 DVDNKYREK
+339 DADNKYREK

-395 PSKNISALEKVIK
+395 PSKNISALEEVIK

-416 DFWDDWK
+416 DFWDAWK

-480 TKIDNLRISEINK
+480 TKIDNLRIPEINK

-549 RDKLIEMFPDKFI
+549 RDKLFEMFPDKFR

-600 TNMIQ
+600 TNMVQ

-626 AIFTNEE
+626 AVFTNEE

-650 TNMDLDDFCNENNI
+650 TNMNLEEFCNENNI

-754 FANLLDTKT
+754 FANLLDAKT

>member
-1 MNKEVIK
+1 MNIETVKQ
-8 REYMEMYDSLVA
+8 EYMTMYDSLKR
-20 KIDNELKKL
+20 KIEDELKKF
-29 TESTF
+29 TYSTF
-34 FVDSISFNIVD
+34 FVDSQSFGIVD
-45 NVIKMDVNSLLERS
+45 NIIKTDVSALFERS
-59 KIIISSDNVSD
+59 KLISASNDDDKNTYRENDSRIKDMIANLKFLMINNYNARLDYIRQVRDEALNEVSSDV
-70 DERKELKEKDKRIK
+70 ELTARI
-84 EKIVSLKSLM
+84 
-94 IKNYNSSLYYVR
+94 R
-106 QKKDTL
+106 D
-112 LSNVSDFGDLVSRVE
+112 
-127 SINIPD
+127 INIPD
-133 DVNSE
+133 NVNSNG
-138 RINYRTNVS
+138 INYRTNIS
-147 KRIGIVLDIETI
+147 KRVGTFIDSVAI
-159 LNNISGIQREYNDR
+159 LNNISSIQQEYNEKV
-173 IHKLEEERRLEE
+173 HKLVEEKRQEE
-185 NRKND
+185 DRKNN
-190 IRLKII
+190 IRLSII
-196 SDIEM
+196 SDISTFE
-201 IGNNI
+201 NI
-206 NDFENGVKVSL
+206 VNDFENGVKTSL
-217 LMDEIRREY
+217 LMDEVRKEYIKISNFGRVAREKV
-226 LNLSNYI
+226 NDAKNEGILSE
-233 RVTMKKM
+233 T
-240 NDERNI
+240 EW
-246 FSDNEYN
+246 N
-253 NYFNMLVNLDDR
+253 NYYHKLVADDDKLFRIKNSIPINM
-265 LFKARHSISINE
+265 
-277 EDVHDKKIAE
+277 EDIHDKKITE
-287 YKTLKYNLYMLD
+287 YKKLKYDLYMLD
-299 EEILNYIDTVMGMFD
+299 GEILNYIDTVMGMFNDD
-314 NKAADLDMFIDDYM
+314 NVDLDMFIDDYM
-328 DMGKRLNAIRF
+328 DVGKRLNAIRF
-339 DVDNKYREK
+339 DADNKYREK

-395 PSKNISALEKVIK
+395 PSKNISALEEVIK

-416 DFWDDWK
+416 DFWDAWK

-480 TKIDNLRISEINK
+480 TKIDNLRIPEINK

-549 RDKLIEMFPDKFI
+549 RDKLFEMFPDKFR

-600 TNMIQ
+600 TNMVQ

-626 AIFTNEE
+626 AVFTNEE

-650 TNMDLDDFCNENNI
+650 TNMNLEEFCNENNI

-754 FANLLDTKT
+754 FANLLDAKT

>member
-1 MNKEVIK
+1 MNIETVKQ
-8 REYMEMYDSLVA
+8 EYMTMYDSLKR
-20 KIDNELKKL
+20 KIEDELKKF
-29 TESTF
+29 TYSTF
-34 FVDSISFNIVD
+34 FVDSQSFGIVD
-45 NVIKMDVNSLLERS
+45 NIIKTDVSALFERS
-59 KIIISSDNVSD
+59 KLISASNDDDKNTYRENDSRIKDMIANLKFLMINNYNARLDYIRQVRDETLNEVSSDV
-70 DERKELKEKDKRIK
+70 ELTARI
-84 EKIVSLKSLM
+84 
-94 IKNYNSSLYYVR
+94 R
-106 QKKDTL
+106 D
-112 LSNVSDFGDLVSRVE
+112 
-127 SINIPD
+127 INIPD
-133 DVNSE
+133 NVNSNG
-138 RINYRTNVS
+138 INYRTNIS
-147 KRIGIVLDIETI
+147 KRVGTFIDSVAI
-159 LNNISGIQREYNDR
+159 LNNISSIQQEYNEKV
-173 IHKLEEERRLEE
+173 HKLVEEKRQEE
-185 NRKND
+185 DRKNN
-190 IRLKII
+190 IRLSII
-196 SDIEM
+196 SDISTFE
-201 IGNNI
+201 NI
-206 NDFENGVKVSL
+206 VNDFENGVKTSL
-217 LMDEIRREY
+217 LMDEVRKEYIKISNFGRVAREKV
-226 LNLSNYI
+226 NDAKNEGILSE
-233 RVTMKKM
+233 T
-240 NDERNI
+240 EW
-246 FSDNEYN
+246 N
-253 NYFNMLVNLDDR
+253 NYYHKLVADDDKLFRIKNSIPINM
-265 LFKARHSISINE
+265 
-277 EDVHDKKIAE
+277 EDIHDKKITE
-287 YKTLKYNLYMLD
+287 YKKLKYDLYMLD
-299 EEILNYIDTVMGMFD
+299 GEILNYIDTVMGMFNDD
-314 NKAADLDMFIDDYM
+314 NVDLDMFIDDYM
-328 DMGKRLNAIRF
+328 DVGKRLNAIRF
-339 DVDNKYREK
+339 DADNKYREK

-395 PSKNISALEKVIK
+395 PSKNISALEEVIK

-416 DFWDDWK
+416 DFWDAWK

-480 TKIDNLRISEINK
+480 TKIDNLRIPEINK

-535 PALVHGMIVEKLPI
+535 PALVHGMIVEKLPF
-549 RDKLIEMFPDKFI
+549 RDKLIEMFPDKFR
-562 KDGDKVYMANG
+562 KDGDKVYMANE

-600 TNMIQ
+600 TNMVQ

-626 AIFTNEE
+626 AVFTNEE

-650 TNMDLDDFCNENNI
+650 TNMDLEEFCNENNI

-754 FANLLDTKT
+754 FANLLDAKT

>member
-1 MNKEVIK
+1 MNIETVKQ
-8 REYMEMYDSLVA
+8 EYMTMYDSLKR
-20 KIDNELKKL
+20 KIENELKKF
-29 TESTF
+29 TYSTF
-34 FVDSISFNIVD
+34 FVDSQSFGIVD
-45 NVIKMDVNSLLERS
+45 NIIKTDVNALFERS
-59 KIIISSDNVSD
+59 KIISASNDDDKNTYRENGSRIKDMIANLKFLMINNYNARLYYIRQVRDEALNEVSSDV
-70 DERKELKEKDKRIK
+70 ELTARI
-84 EKIVSLKSLM
+84 
-94 IKNYNSSLYYVR
+94 R
-106 QKKDTL
+106 D
-112 LSNVSDFGDLVSRVE
+112 
-127 SINIPD
+127 INIPD
-133 DVNSE
+133 NVNNNG
-138 RINYRTNVS
+138 INYRTNIS
-147 KRIGIVLDIETI
+147 KRVGTFIDSVAI
-159 LNNISGIQREYNDR
+159 LNNISSIQQEYNEKV
-173 IHKLEEERRLEE
+173 HKLMEEKRQEE
-185 NRKND
+185 DRKNN
-190 IRLKII
+190 IRLSII
-196 SDIEM
+196 SDISTFE
-201 IGNNI
+201 NI
-206 NDFENGVKVSL
+206 VNDFENGVKTSL
-217 LMDEIRREY
+217 LMDEVRKEYIKISNFGRVAREKV
-226 LNLSNYI
+226 NDAKNEGILSE
-233 RVTMKKM
+233 T
-240 NDERNI
+240 EW
-246 FSDNEYN
+246 N
-253 NYFNMLVNLDDR
+253 NYYHKLVADDDK
-265 LFKARHSISINE
+265 LFRIKNSIPINE
-277 EDVHDKKIAE
+277 EDVHDKKITE
-287 YKTLKYNLYMLD
+287 YKKLKYDLYMLD
-299 EEILNYIDTVMGMFD
+299 GEILNYIDTVMGMFNDD
-314 NKAADLDMFIDDYM
+314 NADLDMFIDDYM

-339 DVDNKYREK
+339 DADNKYREK

-385 ETVVKEPKID
+385 EIVVKEPKID
-395 PSKNISALEKVIK
+395 PSKNISALEEVIK

-416 DFWDDWK
+416 DFWDAWK
-423 RRRIEDLF
+423 RRRIDDLF

-480 TKIDNLRISEINK
+480 TKIDNLRIPEINK

-523 LIKLSFKHPTII
+523 LIKLSFKHPTIV
-535 PALVHGMIVEKLPI
+535 PALVHGMIVEKLPV

-600 TNMIQ
+600 TNMVQ

-616 KAEKVSKNVK
+616 KAEKVSKNIK
-626 AIFTNEE
+626 AVFTNEE
-633 SNEYSDYIRKL
+633 SDEYSDYIRKL

-650 TNMDLDDFCNENNI
+650 TNMDLEEFCNENNI

>member
-1 MNKEVIK
+1 MNIETVKQ
-8 REYMEMYDSLVA
+8 EYMTMYDSLKR
-20 KIDNELKKL
+20 KIEDELKKF
-29 TESTF
+29 TYSTF
-34 FVDSISFNIVD
+34 FVDSQSFGIVD
-45 NVIKMDVNSLLERS
+45 NIIKTDVSALFERS
-59 KIIISSDNVSD
+59 KLISASNDDDKNTYRENDSRIKDMIANLKFLMINNYNARLDYIRQVRDEALNEVSSDV
-70 DERKELKEKDKRIK
+70 ELTARI
-84 EKIVSLKSLM
+84 I
-94 IKNYNSSLYYVR
+94 
-106 QKKDTL
+106 D
-112 LSNVSDFGDLVSRVE
+112 
-127 SINIPD
+127 INIPD
-133 DVNSE
+133 NVNSNG
-138 RINYRTNVS
+138 INYRTNIS
-147 KRIGIVLDIETI
+147 KRVGTFVDSVAI
-159 LNNISGIQREYNDR
+159 LNNISSIQQEYNEKV
-173 IHKLEEERRLEE
+173 HKLVEEKRQEE
-185 NRKND
+185 DRKNN
-190 IRLKII
+190 IRLSII
-196 SDIEM
+196 SDISTFE
-201 IGNNI
+201 NI
-206 NDFENGVKVSL
+206 VNDFENGVKTSL
-217 LMDEIRREY
+217 LMDEVRKEYIKISNFGRVAREKV
-226 LNLSNYI
+226 NDAKNEGILSE
-233 RVTMKKM
+233 T
-240 NDERNI
+240 EW
-246 FSDNEYN
+246 N
-253 NYFNMLVNLDDR
+253 NYYHKLVADDDKLFRIKNSIPINM
-265 LFKARHSISINE
+265 
-277 EDVHDKKIAE
+277 EDIHDKKITE
-287 YKTLKYNLYMLD
+287 YKKLKYDLYMLD
-299 EEILNYIDTVMGMFD
+299 GEILNYIDTVMGMFNDD
-314 NKAADLDMFIDDYM
+314 NVDLDMFIDDYM
-328 DMGKRLNAIRF
+328 DVGKRLNAIRF
-339 DVDNKYREK
+339 DADNKYREK

-395 PSKNISALEKVIK
+395 PSKNISALEEVIK

-416 DFWDDWK
+416 DFWDAWK

-480 TKIDNLRISEINK
+480 TKIDNLRIPEINK

-549 RDKLIEMFPDKFI
+549 RDKLFEMFPDKFR

-600 TNMIQ
+600 TNMVQ

-626 AIFTNEE
+626 AVFTNEE

-650 TNMDLDDFCNENNI
+650 TNMNLEEFCNENNI

-738 FCEEKAKGS
+738 FCEEKAKGI

-754 FANLLDTKT
+754 FANLLDAKT

>member
-1 MNKEVIK
+1 MNIETVKQ
-8 REYMEMYDSLVA
+8 EYMTMYDSLKR
-20 KIDNELKKL
+20 KIDDELKKF
-29 TESTF
+29 TYSTF
-34 FVDSISFNIVD
+34 FVDSQSFGIVD
-45 NVIKMDVNSLLERS
+45 NVIKTDVSALFERS
-59 KIIISSDNVSD
+59 KIIIESNDN
-70 DERKELKEKDKRIK
+70 DKNIYRENDSRIK
-84 EKIVSLKSLM
+84 DMIANLKSLM
-94 IKNYNSSLYYVR
+94 INNYNARLYYIR
-106 QKKDTL
+106 QIRDEAL
-112 LSNVSDFGDLVSRVE
+112 NEVSNDVE
-127 SINIPD
+127 LTARIRDINIPD
-133 DVNSE
+133 NVNSNG
-138 RINYRTNVS
+138 INYRTNIS
-147 KRIGIVLDIETI
+147 KRVGTFIDSVAI
-159 LNNISGIQREYNDR
+159 LNNISSIQQEYNEKV
-173 IHKLEEERRLEE
+173 HKLMEEKRQEE
-185 NRKND
+185 DKKNN
-190 IRLKII
+190 IRLSII
-196 SDIEM
+196 SDISTFE
-201 IGNNI
+201 NI
-206 NDFENGVKVSL
+206 VNDFENGVKTSL
-217 LMDEIRREY
+217 LMDEVRKEYIKISNFGRAAREKV
-226 LNLSNYI
+226 NDAKNKGILSE
-233 RVTMKKM
+233 T
-240 NDERNI
+240 EW
-246 FSDNEYN
+246 N
-253 NYFNMLVNLDDR
+253 NYYHKLVADDDK
-265 LFKARHSISINE
+265 LFRIKNSIPINE
-277 EDVHDKKIAE
+277 EDIHDKKITV
-287 YKTLKYNLYMLD
+287 YKKLKYDLYMLD
-299 EEILNYIDTVMGMFD
+299 GEILNYIDTVMGMFNDD
-314 NKAADLDMFIDDYM
+314 NADLDMFIDDYM

-339 DVDNKYREK
+339 DADNKYREK

-395 PSKNISALEKVIK
+395 PSKNISALEEVIK

-416 DFWDDWK
+416 DFWDAWK
-423 RRRIEDLF
+423 RRRIDDLF

-513 HKDAPLNVLG
+513 HKDVPLNVLG
-523 LIKLSFKHPTII
+523 LIKLSFKHPTIV
-535 PALVHGMIVEKLPI
+535 PALVHGMIVEKLPF
-549 RDKLIEMFPDKFI
+549 RDKLIEMFPDKFR

-573 MEVNSKTA
+573 VEVNSKTA

-600 TNMIQ
+600 TNMVQ

-616 KAEKVSKNVK
+616 KAEKVSKNIK
-626 AIFTNEE
+626 AVFTNE
-633 SNEYSDYIRKL
+633 YSYYIRKL

-650 TNMDLDDFCNENNI
+650 TNMNLEEFCNENNI
-664 SKEDKYNLGSFIDE
+664 SKEDKYNLESFIDK

>member
-1 MNKEVIK
+1 MNIETVKQ
-8 REYMEMYDSLVA
+8 EYMTMYDSLKR
-20 KIDNELKKL
+20 KIEDELKKF
-29 TESTF
+29 TYSTF
-34 FVDSISFNIVD
+34 FVDSQSFGIVD
-45 NVIKMDVNSLLERS
+45 NIIKTDVSALFERS
-59 KIIISSDNVSD
+59 KLISASNDDDKNTYRENDSRIKDMIANLKFLMINNYNARLDYIRQVRDETLNEVSSDV
-70 DERKELKEKDKRIK
+70 ELTARI
-84 EKIVSLKSLM
+84 
-94 IKNYNSSLYYVR
+94 R
-106 QKKDTL
+106 D
-112 LSNVSDFGDLVSRVE
+112 
-127 SINIPD
+127 INIPD
-133 DVNSE
+133 NVNSNG
-138 RINYRTNVS
+138 INYRTNIS
-147 KRIGIVLDIETI
+147 KRVGTFVDSVAI
-159 LNNISGIQREYNDR
+159 LNNISSIQQEYNEKV
-173 IHKLEEERRLEE
+173 HKLVEEKRQEE
-185 NRKND
+185 DRKNN
-190 IRLKII
+190 IRLSII
-196 SDIEM
+196 SDISTFE
-201 IGNNI
+201 NI
-206 NDFENGVKVSL
+206 VNDFENGVKTSL
-217 LMDEIRREY
+217 LMDEVRKEYIKISNFGRVAREKV
-226 LNLSNYI
+226 NDAKNEGILSE
-233 RVTMKKM
+233 T
-240 NDERNI
+240 EW
-246 FSDNEYN
+246 N
-253 NYFNMLVNLDDR
+253 NYYHKLVADDDKLFRIKNSIPINM
-265 LFKARHSISINE
+265 
-277 EDVHDKKIAE
+277 EDIHDKKITE
-287 YKTLKYNLYMLD
+287 YKKLKYDLYMLD
-299 EEILNYIDTVMGMFD
+299 GEILNYIDTVMGMFN
-314 NKAADLDMFIDDYM
+314 NKDVDLDMFIDDYM
-328 DMGKRLNAIRF
+328 DVGKRLNAIRF
-339 DVDNKYREK
+339 DADNKYREK

-395 PSKNISALEKVIK
+395 PSKNISALEKLIK

-416 DFWDDWK
+416 DFWDAWK

-480 TKIDNLRISEINK
+480 TKIDNLRIPEINK

-500 VKAVK
+500 VKAVE

-523 LIKLSFKHPTII
+523 LIKLSFKHPTIV
-535 PALVHGMIVEKLPI
+535 PALVHGMIVEKLPF
-549 RDKLIEMFPDKFI
+549 RDKLIKMFPDKFT

-600 TNMIQ
+600 TNMVQ

-626 AIFTNEE
+626 AVFTNEE

-650 TNMDLDDFCNENNI
+650 TNMDLDEFCNENNI

-695 YAKFVDDKH
+695 YAKFVHDKH

>member
-1 MNKEVIK
+1 MNIETIK
-8 REYMEMYDSLVA
+8 QEYMTMYDSLKR
-20 KIDNELKKL
+20 KIEDELKKF
-29 TESTF
+29 TYSTF
-34 FVDSISFNIVD
+34 FVDSQSFGIVD
-45 NVIKMDVNSLLERS
+45 NIIKTDVSSLFERS
-59 KIIISSDNVSD
+59 KIISASND
-70 DERKELKEKDKRIK
+70 DDKNTYRENDSRIK
-84 EKIVSLKSLM
+84 DMIANLKSLM
-94 IKNYNSSLYYVR
+94 INNYNARLYYIR
-106 QKKDTL
+106 QIRDEAL
-112 LSNVSDFGDLVSRVE
+112 NEVSSDVE
-127 SINIPD
+127 LTARIRDINIPD
-133 DVNSE
+133 NVNSNG
-138 RINYRTNVS
+138 INYRTNIS
-147 KRIGIVLDIETI
+147 KRVGTFIDSVAI
-159 LNNISGIQREYNDR
+159 LNNISSIQQEYNEKV
-173 IHKLEEERRLEE
+173 HKLMEEKRQEE
-185 NRKND
+185 DRKNN
-190 IRLKII
+190 IRLSII
-196 SDIEM
+196 SDIATFED
-201 IGNNI
+201 IV
-206 NDFENGVKVSL
+206 NDFENGVKTSL
-217 LMDEIRREY
+217 LMSEIRDEY
-226 LNLSNYI
+226 NRI
-233 RVTMKKM
+233 TDFGKVAMKKV
-240 NDERNI
+240 NDAK
-246 FSDNEYN
+246 NEGILNETEWN
-253 NYFNMLVNLDDR
+253 NYYHKLVADDDK
-265 LFKARHSISINE
+265 LFRIKNSIPINE
-277 EDVHDKKIAE
+277 EDAHDKKITE
-287 YKTLKYNLYMLD
+287 YKKLKYDLYMLD
-299 EEILNYIDTVMGMFD
+299 GEILNYIDTVMGMFNDD
-314 NKAADLDMFIDDYM
+314 NADLDMFIDDYM

-339 DVDNKYREK
+339 DADNEYREK

-395 PSKNISALEKVIK
+395 PSKNISALEEVIK

-416 DFWDDWK
+416 NFWDAWK
-423 RRRIEDLF
+423 RRRIDDLF
-431 KYYDNKVQEVYGMID
+431 KYYDNKVQEVYGMIN
-446 VNDGK
+446 VNDEK
-451 SAELIIRLDVL
+451 NAELISRLDVL
-462 KAKLEQL
+462 KAKLDQL

-480 TKIDNLRISEINK
+480 TKIDNLKISETNK
-493 NNFSEFK
+493 KNFSEFK

-505 SAKDFYEK
+505 SAKDFYKK
-513 HKDAPLNVLG
+513 HKDVPLNVLG
-523 LIKLSFKHPTII
+523 LIKLSFKHPTIV
-535 PALVHGMIVEKLPI
+535 PALVHGMIVEKLPV
-549 RDKLIEMFPDKFI
+549 RDKLIEMFPDKFR

-626 AIFTNEE
+626 AVFTNEE

-650 TNMDLDDFCNENNI
+650 TNMDLEEFCNKNNI

-747 SRFSKEQ
+747 SWFSKEQ

>member
-1 MNKEVIK
+1 MNIETVKQ
-8 REYMEMYDSLVA
+8 EYMTMYDSLKR
-20 KIDNELKKL
+20 KIEDELKKF
-29 TESTF
+29 TYSTF
-34 FVDSISFNIVD
+34 FVDSQSFGIVD
-45 NVIKMDVNSLLERS
+45 NIIKTDVSALFERS
-59 KIIISSDNVSD
+59 KLISASNDDDKNTYRENDSRIKDMIANLKFLMINNYNARLDYIRQVRDEALNEVSSDV
-70 DERKELKEKDKRIK
+70 ELTARI
-84 EKIVSLKSLM
+84 
-94 IKNYNSSLYYVR
+94 R
-106 QKKDTL
+106 D
-112 LSNVSDFGDLVSRVE
+112 
-127 SINIPD
+127 INIPD
-133 DVNSE
+133 NVNSNG
-138 RINYRTNVS
+138 INYRTNIS
-147 KRIGIVLDIETI
+147 KRVGTFIDSVAI
-159 LNNISGIQREYNDR
+159 LNNISSIQQEYNEKV
-173 IHKLEEERRLEE
+173 HKLVEEKRQEE
-185 NRKND
+185 DRKNN
-190 IRLKII
+190 IRLSII
-196 SDIEM
+196 SDISTFE
-201 IGNNI
+201 NI
-206 NDFENGVKVSL
+206 VNDFENGVKTSL
-217 LMDEIRREY
+217 LMDEVRKEYIKISNFGRVAREKV
-226 LNLSNYI
+226 NDAKNEGILSE
-233 RVTMKKM
+233 T
-240 NDERNI
+240 EW
-246 FSDNEYN
+246 N
-253 NYFNMLVNLDDR
+253 NYYHKLVADDDKLFRIKNSIPINM
-265 LFKARHSISINE
+265 
-277 EDVHDKKIAE
+277 EDIHDKKITE
-287 YKTLKYNLYMLD
+287 YKKLKYDLYMLD
-299 EEILNYIDTVMGMFD
+299 GEILNYIDTVMGMFNDD
-314 NKAADLDMFIDDYM
+314 NVDLDMFIDDYM
-328 DMGKRLNAIRF
+328 DVGKRLNAIRF
-339 DVDNKYREK
+339 DADNKYREK

-395 PSKNISALEKVIK
+395 PSKNISALEEVIK

-416 DFWDDWK
+416 DFWDAWK
-423 RRRIEDLF
+423 RRRIDDLF

-480 TKIDNLRISEINK
+480 TKIDNLRIPEINK

-549 RDKLIEMFPDKFI
+549 RDKLFEMFPDKFR

-600 TNMIQ
+600 TNMVQ
-605 GVRNVIGKAKK
+605 GVRNVIDKAKK

-626 AIFTNEE
+626 AVFTNEE

-650 TNMDLDDFCNENNI
+650 TNMNLEEFCNENNI

-754 FANLLDTKT
+754 FANLLDAKT

>member
-1 MNKEVIK
+1 MNIETVKQ
-8 REYMEMYDSLVA
+8 EYMTMYDSLKR
-20 KIDNELKKL
+20 KIEDELKKF
-29 TESTF
+29 TYSTF
-34 FVDSISFNIVD
+34 FVDSQSFGIVD
-45 NVIKMDVNSLLERS
+45 NIIKTDVSALFERS
-59 KIIISSDNVSD
+59 KLISASNDDDKNTYRENDSRIKDMIANLKFLMINNYNARLDYIRQVRDEALNEVSSDV
-70 DERKELKEKDKRIK
+70 ELTARI
-84 EKIVSLKSLM
+84 
-94 IKNYNSSLYYVR
+94 R
-106 QKKDTL
+106 D
-112 LSNVSDFGDLVSRVE
+112 
-127 SINIPD
+127 INIPD
-133 DVNSE
+133 NVNSNG
-138 RINYRTNVS
+138 INYRTNIS
-147 KRIGIVLDIETI
+147 KRVGTFIDSVAI
-159 LNNISGIQREYNDR
+159 LNNISSIQQEYNEKV
-173 IHKLEEERRLEE
+173 HKLVEEKRQEE
-185 NRKND
+185 DRKNN
-190 IRLKII
+190 IRLSII
-196 SDIEM
+196 SDISTFE
-201 IGNNI
+201 NI
-206 NDFENGVKVSL
+206 VNDFENGVKTSL
-217 LMDEIRREY
+217 LMDEVRKEYIKISNFGRVAREKV
-226 LNLSNYI
+226 NDAKNEGILSE
-233 RVTMKKM
+233 T
-240 NDERNI
+240 EW
-246 FSDNEYN
+246 N
-253 NYFNMLVNLDDR
+253 NYYHKLVADDDKLFRIKNSIPINM
-265 LFKARHSISINE
+265 
-277 EDVHDKKIAE
+277 EDIHDKKITE
-287 YKTLKYNLYMLD
+287 YKKLKYDLYMLD
-299 EEILNYIDTVMGMFD
+299 GEILNYIDTVMGMFNDD
-314 NKAADLDMFIDDYM
+314 NVDLDMFIDDYM
-328 DMGKRLNAIRF
+328 DVGKRLNAIRF
-339 DVDNKYREK
+339 DADNKYREK

-395 PSKNISALEKVIK
+395 PSKNISALEEVIK

-416 DFWDDWK
+416 DFWDAWK

-480 TKIDNLRISEINK
+480 TKIDNLRIPEINK

-549 RDKLIEMFPDKFI
+549 RDKLFEMFPDKFR

-600 TNMIQ
+600 TNMVQ

-626 AIFTNEE
+626 AVFTNEE
-633 SNEYSDYIRKL
+633 INEYSDYIRKL

-650 TNMDLDDFCNENNI
+650 TNMNLEEFCNENNI

-726 SEYTNSGMSFDE
+726 SEYTNSGMNFDE

-754 FANLLDTKT
+754 FANLLDAKT

>member
-1 MNKEVIK
+1 MNIETVKQ
-8 REYMEMYDSLVA
+8 EYMTMYDSLKR
-20 KIDNELKKL
+20 KIEDELKKF
-29 TESTF
+29 TYSTF
-34 FVDSISFNIVD
+34 FVDSQSFGIVD
-45 NVIKMDVNSLLERS
+45 NIIKTDVSALFERS
-59 KIIISSDNVSD
+59 KLISASNDDDKNTYRENDSRIKDMIANLKFLMINNYNARLDYIRQVRDETLNEVSSDV
-70 DERKELKEKDKRIK
+70 ELTARI
-84 EKIVSLKSLM
+84 
-94 IKNYNSSLYYVR
+94 R
-106 QKKDTL
+106 D
-112 LSNVSDFGDLVSRVE
+112 
-127 SINIPD
+127 INIPD
-133 DVNSE
+133 NVNSNG
-138 RINYRTNVS
+138 INYRTNIS
-147 KRIGIVLDIETI
+147 KRVGTFVDSVAI
-159 LNNISGIQREYNDR
+159 LNNISSIQQEYNEKV
-173 IHKLEEERRLEE
+173 HKLVEEKRQEE
-185 NRKND
+185 DRKNN
-190 IRLKII
+190 IRLSII
-196 SDIEM
+196 SDISTFE
-201 IGNNI
+201 NI
-206 NDFENGVKVSL
+206 VNDFENGVKTSL
-217 LMDEIRREY
+217 LMDEVRKEYIKISNFGRVAREKV
-226 LNLSNYI
+226 NDAKNEGILSE
-233 RVTMKKM
+233 T
-240 NDERNI
+240 EW
-246 FSDNEYN
+246 N
-253 NYFNMLVNLDDR
+253 NYYHKLVADDDKLFRIKNSIPINM
-265 LFKARHSISINE
+265 
-277 EDVHDKKIAE
+277 EDIHDKKITE
-287 YKTLKYNLYMLD
+287 YKKLKYDLYMLD
-299 EEILNYIDTVMGMFD
+299 GEILNYIDTVMGMFNDD
-314 NKAADLDMFIDDYM
+314 NVDLDMFIDDYM
-328 DMGKRLNAIRF
+328 DVGKRLNAIRF
-339 DVDNKYREK
+339 DADNKYREK

-395 PSKNISALEKVIK
+395 PSKNISALEEVIK

-416 DFWDDWK
+416 DFWDAWK

-480 TKIDNLRISEINK
+480 TKIDNLRIPEINK

-549 RDKLIEMFPDKFI
+549 RDKLFEMFPDKFR

-600 TNMIQ
+600 TNMVQ

-626 AIFTNEE
+626 AVFTNEE

-650 TNMDLDDFCNENNI
+650 TNMNLEEFCNENNI

-695 YAKFVDDKH
+695 YAKFVHDKH

-754 FANLLDTKT
+754 FANLLDAKT

>member
-1 MNKEVIK
+1 MNIETVKQ
-8 REYMEMYDSLVA
+8 EYMTMYDSLKR
-20 KIDNELKKL
+20 KIEDELKKF
-29 TESTF
+29 TYSTF
-34 FVDSISFNIVD
+34 FVDSQSFGIVD
-45 NVIKMDVNSLLERS
+45 NIIKTDVSALFERS
-59 KIIISSDNVSD
+59 KIISASNDDDKNTYRENDSRIKDMIANLKFLMINNYNARLDYIRQVRDEALNEVSSDV
-70 DERKELKEKDKRIK
+70 ELTARI
-84 EKIVSLKSLM
+84 
-94 IKNYNSSLYYVR
+94 R
-106 QKKDTL
+106 D
-112 LSNVSDFGDLVSRVE
+112 
-127 SINIPD
+127 INIPD
-133 DVNSE
+133 NVNSNG
-138 RINYRTNVS
+138 INYITNIS
-147 KRIGIVLDIETI
+147 KRVGTFIDSVAI
-159 LNNISGIQREYNDR
+159 LNNISSIQQEYNEKV
-173 IHKLEEERRLEE
+173 HKLVEEKRQEE
-185 NRKND
+185 DRKNN
-190 IRLKII
+190 IRLSII
-196 SDIEM
+196 SDISTFE
-201 IGNNI
+201 NI
-206 NDFENGVKVSL
+206 VNDFENGVKTSL
-217 LMDEIRREY
+217 LMDEVRKEYIKISNFGRVVREKV
-226 LNLSNYI
+226 NDAKNEGILSE
-233 RVTMKKM
+233 T
-240 NDERNI
+240 EW
-246 FSDNEYN
+246 N
-253 NYFNMLVNLDDR
+253 NYYHKLVADDDKLFRIKNSIPINM
-265 LFKARHSISINE
+265 
-277 EDVHDKKIAE
+277 EDIHDKKITE
-287 YKTLKYNLYMLD
+287 YKKLKYDLYMLD
-299 EEILNYIDTVMGMFD
+299 GEILNYIDTVMGMFNDD
-314 NKAADLDMFIDDYM
+314 NVDLDMFIDDYM
-328 DMGKRLNAIRF
+328 DVGKRLNAIRF
-339 DVDNKYREK
+339 DADNKYREK

-395 PSKNISALEKVIK
+395 PSKNISALEEVIK

-416 DFWDDWK
+416 DFWDAWK
-423 RRRIEDLF
+423 RRRIDDLF

-480 TKIDNLRISEINK
+480 TKIDNLRIPEINK

-523 LIKLSFKHPTII
+523 LIKLSFKHPTIV
-535 PALVHGMIVEKLPI
+535 PALVHGMIVEKLPF
-549 RDKLIEMFPDKFI
+549 RDKLIEMFPDKFR
-562 KDGDKVYMANG
+562 KDGDKVYMANE

-600 TNMIQ
+600 TNMVQ

-626 AIFTNEE
+626 AVFTNEE

-650 TNMDLDDFCNENNI
+650 TNMDLEEFCNENNI

-754 FANLLDTKT
+754 FANLLDAKT

>member
-1 MNKEVIK
+1 MNIETVKQ
-8 REYMEMYDSLVA
+8 EYMTMYDSLKR
-20 KIDNELKKL
+20 KIEDELKKF
-29 TESTF
+29 TYSTF
-34 FVDSISFNIVD
+34 FVDSQSFDIVD
-45 NVIKMDVNSLLERS
+45 NIIKTDVSALFERS
-59 KIIISSDNVSD
+59 KIISASNDDDKNTYIENGSRIKDMIANLKFLMINNYNARLDYIRQVRDEALNEVSSDV
-70 DERKELKEKDKRIK
+70 ELTARI
-84 EKIVSLKSLM
+84 
-94 IKNYNSSLYYVR
+94 R
-106 QKKDTL
+106 D
-112 LSNVSDFGDLVSRVE
+112 
-127 SINIPD
+127 INIPD
-133 DVNSE
+133 NVNSNG
-138 RINYRTNVS
+138 INYRTNIS
-147 KRIGIVLDIETI
+147 KRVGTFVDSVAI
-159 LNNISGIQREYNDR
+159 LNNISSIQQEYNEKV
-173 IHKLEEERRLEE
+173 HKLVEEKRQEE
-185 NRKND
+185 DRKNN
-190 IRLKII
+190 IRLSII
-196 SDIEM
+196 SDISTFE
-201 IGNNI
+201 NI
-206 NDFENGVKVSL
+206 VNDFENGVKTSL
-217 LMDEIRREY
+217 LMDEVRKEYIKISNFGRVVREKV
-226 LNLSNYI
+226 NDAKNEGILSE
-233 RVTMKKM
+233 T
-240 NDERNI
+240 EW
-246 FSDNEYN
+246 N
-253 NYFNMLVNLDDR
+253 NYYHKLVADDDKLFRIKNSIPINM
-265 LFKARHSISINE
+265 
-277 EDVHDKKIAE
+277 EDIHDKKITE
-287 YKTLKYNLYMLD
+287 YKKLKYDLYMLD

-314 NKAADLDMFIDDYM
+314 NKDVDLDMFIDDYM

-339 DVDNKYREK
+339 DADNKYRGK

-395 PSKNISALEKVIK
+395 PSKNISALEEVIK

-416 DFWDDWK
+416 DFWDAWK
-423 RRRIEDLF
+423 RRRIDDLF

-480 TKIDNLRISEINK
+480 TKIDNLRIPEINK

-523 LIKLSFKHPTII
+523 LIKLSFKHPTIV

-549 RDKLIEMFPDKFI
+549 RDKLFEMFPDKFR

-600 TNMIQ
+600 TNMVQ
-605 GVRNVIGKAKK
+605 GVRNVIDKAKK

-626 AIFTNEE
+626 AVFTNEE

-650 TNMDLDDFCNENNI
+650 TNMNLEEFCNENNI

-754 FANLLDTKT
+754 FANLLDAKT

>member
-1 MNKEVIK
+1 MNIETVKQ
-8 REYMEMYDSLVA
+8 EYMTMYDSLKR
-20 KIDNELKKL
+20 KIEDELKKF
-29 TESTF
+29 TYSTF
-34 FVDSISFNIVD
+34 FVDSQSFGIVD
-45 NVIKMDVNSLLERS
+45 NIIKTDVSALFERS
-59 KIIISSDNVSD
+59 KLISASNDDDKNTYRENDSRIKDMIANLKFLMINNYNARLDYIRQVRDETLNEVSSDV
-70 DERKELKEKDKRIK
+70 ELTARI
-84 EKIVSLKSLM
+84 
-94 IKNYNSSLYYVR
+94 R
-106 QKKDTL
+106 D
-112 LSNVSDFGDLVSRVE
+112 
-127 SINIPD
+127 INIPD
-133 DVNSE
+133 NVNSNG
-138 RINYRTNVS
+138 INYRTNIS
-147 KRIGIVLDIETI
+147 KRVGTFVDSVAI
-159 LNNISGIQREYNDR
+159 LNNISSIQQEYNEKV
-173 IHKLEEERRLEE
+173 HKLEEEKRQEE
-185 NRKND
+185 DRKNN
-190 IRLKII
+190 IRLSII
-196 SDIEM
+196 SDISTFE
-201 IGNNI
+201 NI
-206 NDFENGVKVSL
+206 VNDFENGVKTSL
-217 LMDEIRREY
+217 LMDEVRKEYIKISNFGRVAREKV
-226 LNLSNYI
+226 NDAKNEGILSE
-233 RVTMKKM
+233 T
-240 NDERNI
+240 EW
-246 FSDNEYN
+246 N
-253 NYFNMLVNLDDR
+253 NYYHKLVADDDK
-265 LFKARHSISINE
+265 LFRIKNSISINE

-314 NKAADLDMFIDDYM
+314 NKDADLDMFIYDYM

-339 DVDNKYREK
+339 DADNKYREK

-395 PSKNISALEKVIK
+395 PSKNISALEEVIK

-416 DFWDDWK
+416 DFWDAWK

-650 TNMDLDDFCNENNI
+650 TNMSLDEFCNENNI
-664 SKEDKYNLGSFIDE
+664 SKEDKYNLGSFIEE

-704 LTQEDSSR
+704 LTQEESSR

>member
-1 MNKEVIK
+1 MNIETVKQ
-8 REYMEMYDSLVA
+8 EYMTMYDSLKR
-20 KIDNELKKL
+20 KIEDELKKF
-29 TESTF
+29 TYSTF
-34 FVDSISFNIVD
+34 FVDSQSFDIVD
-45 NVIKMDVNSLLERS
+45 NIIKTDVSALFERS
-59 KIIISSDNVSD
+59 KLISASNDDDKNTYRENDSRIKDMIANLKFLMINNYNARLDYIRQVRDEALNEVSSDV
-70 DERKELKEKDKRIK
+70 ELTARI
-84 EKIVSLKSLM
+84 
-94 IKNYNSSLYYVR
+94 R
-106 QKKDTL
+106 D
-112 LSNVSDFGDLVSRVE
+112 
-127 SINIPD
+127 INIPD
-133 DVNSE
+133 NVNSNG
-138 RINYRTNVS
+138 INYRTNIS
-147 KRIGIVLDIETI
+147 KRVGTFVDSVAI
-159 LNNISGIQREYNDR
+159 LNNISSIQQEYNEKV
-173 IHKLEEERRLEE
+173 HKLVEEKRQEE
-185 NRKND
+185 DRKNN
-190 IRLKII
+190 IRLSII
-196 SDIEM
+196 SDISTFE
-201 IGNNI
+201 NI
-206 NDFENGVKVSL
+206 VNDFENGVKTSL
-217 LMDEIRREY
+217 LMDEVRKEYIKISNFGRVAREKV
-226 LNLSNYI
+226 NDAKNEGILSE
-233 RVTMKKM
+233 T
-240 NDERNI
+240 EW
-246 FSDNEYN
+246 N
-253 NYFNMLVNLDDR
+253 NYYHKLVADDDKLFRIKNSIPINM
-265 LFKARHSISINE
+265 
-277 EDVHDKKIAE
+277 EDIHDKKITE
-287 YKTLKYNLYMLD
+287 YKKLKYDLYMLD
-299 EEILNYIDTVMGMFD
+299 GEILNYIDTVMGMFNDD
-314 NKAADLDMFIDDYM
+314 NVDLDMFIDDYM
-328 DMGKRLNAIRF
+328 DVGKRLNAIRF
-339 DVDNKYREK
+339 DADNKYREK

-395 PSKNISALEKVIK
+395 PSKNISALEEVIK

-416 DFWDDWK
+416 DFWDAWK

-480 TKIDNLRISEINK
+480 TKIDNLRIPEINK

-549 RDKLIEMFPDKFI
+549 RDKLFEMFPDKFR

-600 TNMIQ
+600 TNMVQ

-626 AIFTNEE
+626 AVFTNEE

-650 TNMDLDDFCNENNI
+650 TNMNLEEFCNENNI

-754 FANLLDTKT
+754 FANLLDAKT

>member
-1 MNKEVIK
+1 MNIKEIK
-8 REYMEMYDSLVA
+8 SEYMEKYKSLVK
-20 KIDNELKKL
+20 KIENELQKL

-34 FVDSISFNIVD
+34 FVDSVSFNIVD
-45 NVIKMDVNSLLERS
+45 NVIRKDVGSLLDSS
-59 KIIISSDNVSD
+59 KIIRSSDNVSD
-70 DERKELKEKDKRIK
+70 DEIKELKEKDKRIK
-84 EKIVSLKSLM
+84 DMIANLKFLM
-94 IKNYNSSLYYVR
+94 INNYNARLYYIR
-106 QKKDTL
+106 QIRDEAL
-112 LSNVSDFGDLVSRVE
+112 NEVSSDVE
-127 SINIPD
+127 LTTRIRDINIPD
-133 DVNSE
+133 NVNSN
-138 RINYRTNVS
+138 RIDYRTNIS
-147 KRIGIVLDIETI
+147 KRVGTFIDSVAI
-159 LNNISGIQREYNDR
+159 LNNISSIQQEYNDR

-240 NDERNI
+240 NDERSI

-265 LFKARHSISINE
+265 LFKTRHSISINE

-339 DVDNKYREK
+339 DADNKYREK

-395 PSKNISALEKVIK
+395 PSKNISALEKLIK

-431 KYYDNKVQEVYGMID
+431 KYYDNKVQELYGMID
-446 VNDGK
+446 VKDGK
-451 SAELIIRLDVL
+451 SVELIIRLYLL

-480 TKIDNLRISEINK
+480 TKIDNLRIPEINK
-493 NNFSEFK
+493 NKFSKFK
-500 VKAVK
+500 VKAVN

-600 TNMIQ
+600 TNMVQ

-650 TNMDLDDFCNENNI
+650 TNMSLDEFCNENNI
-664 SKEDKYNLGSFIDE
+664 SKEHKYN
-678 KYYWDFANEYL
+678 
-689 NGDETD
+689 
-695 YAKFVDDKH
+695 
-704 LTQEDSSR
+704 
-712 VVEIIDQIYYNNLI
+712 
-726 SEYTNSGMSFDE
+726 
-738 FCEEKAKGS
+738 
-747 SRFSKEQ
+747 
-754 FANLLDTKT
+754 
-763 RTRGAR
+763 